1 MTPET
6 QARKTRRS
14 AFVAAGREEFFSH
27 GFAGAV
33 MSNVAARVGGS
44 KTTLWSY
51 FPSKEDLFAAVVD
64 DIVEKYGQALS
75 VDALA
80 DEPIESI
87 LRRFGSAMM
96 NTVLSEPIL
105 NLHRLVTGEAGRFPQ
120 IGTMF
125 YERGAKRGKAKLSL
139 FIKRAMDKG
148 ELRQGDPDLA
158 ARHFS
163 EMCKSGCFQHA
174 LLGMVDDVTPD
185 AIASDI
191 SGAMAIFMCG
201 WATTQPTKLVH

>member
-1 MTPET
+1 MRDKNMTSENE
-6 QARKTRRS
+6 ARNARRA
-14 AFVAAGREEFFSH
+14 AFVAAGRDEFFSR

-75 VDALA
+75 VDAVS
-80 DEPIESI
+80 DEPIELI
-87 LRRFGSAMM
+87 LHRFGTAMM
-96 NTVLSEPIL
+96 NTILSEPIL

-120 IGTMF
+120 LGTLF

-158 ARHFS
+158 TRHFA

-174 LLGMVDDVTPD
+174 LLGMTDTVTPD

-191 SGAMAIFMCG
+191 SAATAVFMQ
-201 WATTQPTKLVH
+201 AYRL